1 MMAGISAPVAEVL
14 VASSRFVRNPLT
26 LALFATFI
34 TVFVGGNY
42 ICDQCGWLSPEESKR
57 ALAAT
62 SPFYLFSGALISSLS
77 DSNEEIQEFCDATGI
92 PYSMYFESADRS
104 GPKKPSKLN
113 IVLVVTMA
121 PGLLIYDTLSKHDYK
136 VEYRTTTSTVNKDN
150 NTLLSVTTDTNQ
162 LIFQLRMQNQSYVDL
177 GV

>member
-1 MMAGISAPVAEVL
+1 
-14 VASSRFVRNPLT
+14 
-26 LALFATFI
+26 
-34 TVFVGGNY
+34 
-42 ICDQCGWLSPEESKR
+42 
-57 ALAAT
+57 
-62 SPFYLFSGALISSLS
+62 
-77 DSNEEIQEFCDATGI
+77 
-92 PYSMYFESADRS
+92 
-104 GPKKPSKLN
+104 
-113 IVLVVTMA
+113 MA